1 MELEHWVTI
10 AVAANIAVIILF
22 AVQRAAYFE
31 RFESAQAERAERD
44 AEERVR
50 ITVR

>member
-1 MELEHWVTI
+1 MELEHWVAI

-22 AVQRAAYFE
+22 AVQREAYFE
-31 RFESAQAERAERD
+31 RFEKAQAERD
-44 AEERVR
+44 AEENVR